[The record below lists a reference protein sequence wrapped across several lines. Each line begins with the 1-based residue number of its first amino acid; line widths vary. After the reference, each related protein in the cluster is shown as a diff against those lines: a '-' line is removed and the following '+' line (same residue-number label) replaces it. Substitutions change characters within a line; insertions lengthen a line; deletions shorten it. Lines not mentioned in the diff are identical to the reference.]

1 MPVVTPYIPR
11 TITVHLG
18 PPDQWAENV
27 TVPFP
32 EYVKNVASSE
42 IYPTWEPAAIR
53 ANVLAI
59 ISFALNRVYT
69 EFYPSRGYPFQ
80 ITSSTAYD
88 QKFIK
93 GRNIFENIS
102 EVVDDIFDNYLRRQG
117 FVEPLAAKF
126 CNGTTVTCDG
136 LSQWGSQELAQ
147 QGVNST
153 EILRRYYGPE
163 IEIVTNAPIQD
174 IVASYPGT
182 PLRIGAVGD
191 EVAVVQYMINRISR
205 NYPAIP
211 KISPVT
217 GAFGE
222 STRDAVQAFQRIF
235 NLTPDG
241 VVGKATWYQLV
252 RLYVAVEDLAELV
265 SQGQEFYAVQTQFPG
280 ILREGSS
287 GQSVNILQ
295 YMLALLSQ
303 FSSSLLP
310 LSIDGTFG
318 PRTTQAV
325 RQYQSLVGL
334 TPDGVVGRNTWTSL
348 YRNASQAYF
357 ALSRDIRSSIE
368 QAAQAVPAM
377 ALVKEK
383 NGVEN
388 NRRISVNRERQ
399 WEQTRL
405 GQYPGWELSLGQ
417 RDDGEEEQK

>member
-18 PPDQWAENV
+18 PPNQWAENV
-27 TVPFP
+27 TVSFP
-32 EYVKNVASSE
+32 DYVKNVASSE

-93 GRNIFENIS
+93 GRDIFENIS
-102 EVVDDIFDNYLRRQG
+102 EVVDDIFDNYLRRRG

-126 CNGTTVTCDG
+126 CNGTTVTCEG
-136 LSQWGSQELAQ
+136 LSQWGSQELAK

-153 EILRRYYGPE
+153 GILRRYYGPE

-174 IVASYPGT
+174 IVTSYPGT
-182 PLRIGAVGD
+182 PLQIGAVGD
-191 EVAVVQYMINRISR
+191 EVAVVQYMLNRISR

-217 GAFGE
+217 GTFGE
-222 STRDAVQAFQRIF
+222 STRDAVETFQRVF
-235 NLTPDG
+235 SLTPDG

-265 SQGQEFYAVQTQFPG
+265 SQGQEFYAVSTQFPG
-280 ILREGSS
+280 VLREGST
-287 GQSVNILQ
+287 GNSVRILQ
-295 YMLALLSQ
+295 YMLALLAQ

-310 LSIDGTFG
+310 LTVDGTFG
-318 PRTTQAV
+318 SRTTQAV

-334 TPDGVVGRNTWTSL
+334 TPDGVVGRNTWASL

-357 ALSRDIRSSIE
+357 ALSRSVRQDIAS
-368 QAAQAVPAM
+368 AADAVPAM
-377 ALVKEK
+377 AFIGEGSSWTQTLPNPFGEKE
-383 NGVEN
+383 
-388 NRRISVNRERQ
+388 Q
-399 WEQTRL
+399 WEQARL
-405 GQYPGWELSLGQ
+405 GQYPGRELSLGQ
-417 RDDGEEEQK
+417 RDDRKEEGK